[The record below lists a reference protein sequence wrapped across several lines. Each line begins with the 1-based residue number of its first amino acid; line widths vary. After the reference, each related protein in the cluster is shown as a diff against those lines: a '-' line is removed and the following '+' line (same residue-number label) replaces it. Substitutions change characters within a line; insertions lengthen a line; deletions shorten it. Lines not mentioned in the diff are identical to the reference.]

1 MTATPAATPSAPARP
16 DPALHAVSPAQLHWL
31 DGELRQWQ
39 AEGLVDE
46 GLAATLRGRYV
57 ASRRVTLARIVLTL
71 GALFVGLGLIWL
83 VAANLDQMAPWVRF
97 ALMVAIWLAM
107 VLVSEVLARRREADG
122 DIASPVVG
130 AVRLLAGGAYGA
142 VVFQAAQS
150 LQVPAYEPLLVG
162 VWGLGVLLWAY
173 VVRGLAPLV
182 LGVGLVT
189 FWFVWQVLD
198 GGGGA
203 FSVTTALGAAGL
215 AAVAAGVLHAV
226 RGWWPDASV
235 PWREIGGALVLV
247 ALFVAALPFAWGEV
261 QGSLTLW
268 VGLVVTAGLA
278 AAAIALGSHLDRLE
292 VALASVALAV
302 SVVLSLWRYDVA
314 GFDTTDVSGGAYLR
328 AVIAVIAYLAV
339 ASGYAVLGGQRD
351 SSRLTWLA
359 TAALVVFVPVQA
371 FAVFAP
377 ILSGAALFLVIGVVL
392 IGTGILADRGRRRL
406 VTESK
411 EVLS

>member
-1 MTATPAATPSAPARP
+1 MTATPAATPTAPAQR
-16 DPALHAVSPAQLHWL
+16 DPAVHAASPAQLHWL
-31 DGELRQWQ
+31 EGELRQWQ

-97 ALMVAIWLAM
+97 ALMVAIWLGM
-107 VLVSEVLARRREADG
+107 VLVSELLARRRLADG
-122 DIASPVVG
+122 DMASPVVG

-173 VVRGLAPLV
+173 AVRGLAPLV

-268 VGLVVTAGLA
+268 VGLVVTAALA

-292 VALASVALAV
+292 AALASVALVV

-359 TAALVVFVPVQA
+359 TASLVVFVPVQA

-392 IGTGILADRGRRRL
+392 IGTGVLVDRGRRRL
-406 VTESK
+406 VAEGK